1 MKLLLDSTVLIDA
14 LRRDRTR
21 WEMLA
26 NLAAAE
32 HQLASTAINLAE
44 VYVGLRGREVEEFET
59 LAGSIEW
66 YSITPA
72 IGRRG
77 GLLRGEWL
85 KRGRTIGLDDAIIA
99 AVAIEHG
106 LPLLTDNRKDFPMP
120 ELQLWPMPAAT

>member
-59 LAGSIEW
+59 LAEARSHHRTRRRNHRRRCDRAR
-66 YSITPA
+66 ITAADRQPEGFPHA
-72 IGRRG
+72 RAPTLAHARRYLTPGLTVSGLG
-77 GLLRGEWL
+77 G
-85 KRGRTIGLDDAIIA
+85 A
-99 AVAIEHG
+99 AKFVMSVS
-106 LPLLTDNRKDFPMP
+106 R
-120 ELQLWPMPAAT
+120 